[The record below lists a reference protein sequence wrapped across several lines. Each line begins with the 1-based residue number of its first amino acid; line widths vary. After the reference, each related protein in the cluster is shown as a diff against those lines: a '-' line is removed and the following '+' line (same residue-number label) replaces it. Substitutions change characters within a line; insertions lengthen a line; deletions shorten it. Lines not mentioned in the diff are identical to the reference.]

1 VTEQHPDHA
10 QVRIL
15 PPLVLVGHLAA
26 ALLIGWFIRLP
37 VPLSFAVRLLGIGL
51 VLVGLSLAWAAVR
64 VMTAAHTPLDP
75 YEPVTALV
83 VNGPYRFTRNPVYL
97 SFLVALVGLPL
108 ALGTYWGLLLSPV
121 MVVLMSQLVVRYE
134 EIYLEQKF
142 GQEYMSYRSSVRRWL

>member
-1 VTEQHPDHA
+1 MTEQHPDHA